1 MLSTRAPKEIK
12 MFLRIPQQRNKFR
25 RLVVLSI
32 FIISLLWLPV
42 QPVMAGSL
50 EAANTQVQPTSVP
63 VITSAYVAQATVG
76 TTYTYTVEASGTPPP
91 TFQLTASP
99 PGMMINANTG
109 AITWTPSVSGS
120 YDVTVL
126 ATNSLGSDEQR
137 FIVRSTKAVNLNFCP
152 ADIAAYW
159 PLEEVTGSKVFSDIT
174 NENHATCIDEGC
186 PVFSNGLVGEAQY
199 FDGNKGLVVPMSP
212 DFSWGRTSSFSVELW
227 VNTKQLCTSNAVF
240 IGKAQ
245 GGGSRSS
252 WWLGCTADS
261 KVAFYLRDSDLN
273 VKSLT
278 STQSIN
284 DGHWHHVLAG
294 RDAAT
299 EQNFLYLNGQL
310 ENSATIELTGGLT
323 NNSPLSIGHFAKS
336 YYFVGFLDE
345 VAVYNRMLTQ
355 SEIQQ
360 HYQSGLGG
368 SGYCAAPTDSSAPMI
383 TSNAVRVA
391 VVGQPYVYNV
401 VATGIPVPTFELTQK
416 PEGMVIDATSGAINW
431 TPGASGDYEVTVR
444 ATNSHG
450 SNSQTFSIT
459 VTETAE
465 APAITSD
472 PVITA
477 ITGQQY
483 IYQITAT
490 GNPAPIFKL
499 NEEPSGM
506 TINANTGLITW
517 IPSEAG
523 SYDVTVE
530 ASNIAGPAIQSFT
543 ITVTQA
549 EREPTITSTPIA
561 KAILN
566 EPYSY
571 QVEATGY
578 PAPILTLEVAPAGMT
593 MDPAT
598 GLITWTPTAPGSFA
612 VTVGAGN
619 SAGIAGQSFTI
630 DVIEAPAITS
640 TPVTTATVG
649 QLYSYLVT
657 ATGAPAPSFALMD
670 PVPDG
675 MVIDAESGLITWTPT
690 APGLFA
696 VTVEASN
703 SAGVISQSISILVD
717 ATIWLPSI
725 FNQ

>member
-1 MLSTRAPKEIK
+1 
-12 MFLRIPQQRNKFR
+12 MFLKNLLHQNRIPRIMAM
-25 RLVVLSI
+25 LLLIATSLSL
-32 FIISLLWLPV
+32 SARPT
-42 QPVMAGSL
+42 MAGVSEGADTMQL
-50 EAANTQVQPTSVP
+50 APT
-63 VITSAYVAQATVG
+63 ITSIAVTAVTLGNV
-76 TTYTYTVEASGTPPP
+76 YTYEVKASGTPAP
-91 TFQLTASP
+91 TFQLTAAP
-99 PGMMINANTG
+99 PGMTINASTG
-109 AITWTPSVSGS
+109 VITWTPSVSGS

-126 ATNSLGSDEQR
+126 ATNSSGTASQS
-137 FIVRSTKAVNLNFCP
+137 FTVRSTKAVNLNLC
-152 ADIAAYW
+152 AAEIAAYW
-159 PLEEVTGSKVFSDIT
+159 PLEEVTGSKVFSDIIS
-174 NENHATCIDEGC
+174 ENHAACLDEEC
-186 PVFSNGLVGEAQY
+186 PVVSNGIVGEAQY

-245 GGGSRSS
+245 GGGSRAA
-252 WWLGCTADS
+252 WWLGCTTSGKAS
-261 KVAFYLRDSDLN
+261 FYLRDSDTN
-273 VKSLT
+273 TKRINSIR
-278 STQSIN
+278 SIN
-284 DGHWHHVLAG
+284 DGKWHHILAG

-310 ENSATIELTGGLT
+310 EDSTTIEFTGGLT
-323 NNSPLSIGHFAKS
+323 NPSSLGIGYFMES
-336 YYFVGFLDE
+336 YHFVGFLDE

-355 SEIQQ
+355 SEVQQ

-383 TSNAVRVA
+383 TSNAVTVA
-391 VVGQPYVYNV
+391 VVDQPYVYSV

-416 PEGMVIDATSGAINW
+416 PDGMGINATSGAISW
-431 TPGASGDYEVTVR
+431 IPGASGVYEVTVR

-465 APAITSD
+465 APVITSA

-477 ITGQQY
+477 VTGQQY
-483 IYQITAT
+483 TYQVTAT
-490 GNPAPIFKL
+490 GNPAPTFKL
-499 NEEPSGM
+499 KEEPSGM

-523 SYDVTVE
+523 SYDVMVE
-530 ASNIAGPAIQSFT
+530 ASNSAGPAIQSFT
-543 ITVTQA
+543 ITVAQA
-549 EREPTITSTPIA
+549 EREPMITSTPIA

-578 PAPILTLEVAPAGMT
+578 PAPILKLEVAPAGMT

-612 VTVGAGN
+612 VIVEAGN
-619 SAGIAGQSFTI
+619 SAGVINQSFTI
-630 DVIEAPAITS
+630 DVTEVPAITS

-649 QLYSYLVT
+649 RPYSYLVT
-657 ATGAPAPSFALMD
+657 ATGTPAPSFALVD

-690 APGLFA
+690 APGSFA
-696 VTVEASN
+696 VTVEAGN
-703 SAGVISQSISILVD
+703 SAGIASQSFSILVD